1 MSLRK
6 KANRLILN
14 RTFIVVLFVLFS
26 VGASFQSLTG
36 AKTYED
42 GGVEYNKYNNY
53 TIFERS
59 FEHLKNEQ
67 DLYQLYPEEQWDLYK
82 YTPTFSV
89 FFGFFWLMPDWLGLN
104 FWNLLNTLIVL
115 GAIYFLPKL
124 TNYQKGIIALI
135 VLIELLTSLQNA
147 QSNGLMAGLIL
158 LAFGFLERERYF
170 PATFSVLS
178 SVFVKLFGI
187 VGFAFFLFYPKKIK
201 LAGFTVLG
209 LVLLLLPPLIFIDLE
224 QYQSLLTSYLGLLS
238 DDHQSS
244 HGYSVMGVLQT
255 WFNVHEGKNLV
266 VALGALLFLVP
277 FSRISMYKN
286 YIFKYLT
293 VCSVLLWIVIFNHK
307 AESPT
312 FIIAMTGV
320 ALWFVISEK
329 NALNI
334 TLFVLAFVFTT
345 LSSTDIFPKSIRTE
359 YFYPYAI
366 KAVPCILIWFKI
378 IYDLMTLKP
387 DQVIPKNE
395 SSELIAEIE

>member
-6 KANRLILN
+6 KANKLISN
-14 RTFIVVLFVLFS
+14 RAFIVVLFVLFS

-36 AKTYED
+36 TKTYED

-89 FFGFFWLMPDWLGLN
+89 FFGFFWLMPHWLGLN
-104 FWNLLNTLIVL
+104 LWNLLNTLIVL

-135 VLIELLTSLQNA
+135 ILIELLTSLQNA

-158 LAFGFLERERYF
+158 LALGFLERERYF

-187 VGFAFFLFYPKKIK
+187 VAFAFFLFFPKKIK

-224 QYQSLLTSYLGLLS
+224 QYQSLLTSYLSLLN

-266 VALGALLFLVP
+266 LVLGALLFLVP

-320 ALWFVISEK
+320 ALWFVISKK

-334 TLFVLAFVFTT
+334 TLFALAFVFTT
-345 LSSTDIFPKSIRTE
+345 LSSTDLFPKFIRSE
-359 YFYPYAI
+359 YFHPYAI

-378 IYDLMTLKP
+378 IYDLMTLKVDNDP
-387 DQVIPKNE
+387 FAASDQQRSTI
-395 SSELIAEIE
+395 